1 GLEVLDALP
10 EMASLDMGL
19 SAVTIG
25 GVDHP
30 ILWTRTFL
38 RNAAKMMLDR
48 GIKPELEIY
57 HDGMFTEAH
66 MLIEEG
72 LLTKPYFFS
81 FVMGMTR
88 GQGKVPYTPKH
99 LLHLVDLLPPDSLF
113 SVIGIGPSQLP
124 ATTMSILLGGNV
136 RVGFEDNVYY
146 RRGELAESNAQLVAR
161 TARLVREL
169 GFEVASPQEARE
181 MLRMPPLVGA

>member
-1 GLEVLDALP
+1 MTRKVIITVSPSSSLQGKDANPNLPEQPQEIADEVYRCYNEGASLVHLHVRDPQNVPSNSADIFRQVNGLVRSTCDIIIQNSIAPAVSAGKTAEDGLEVLDALP

-88 GQGKVPYTPKH
+88 G
-99 LLHLVDLLPPDSLF
+99 
-113 SVIGIGPSQLP
+113 
-124 ATTMSILLGGNV
+124 
-136 RVGFEDNVYY
+136 
-146 RRGELAESNAQLVAR
+146 
-161 TARLVREL
+161 
-169 GFEVASPQEARE
+169 
-181 MLRMPPLVGA
+181 